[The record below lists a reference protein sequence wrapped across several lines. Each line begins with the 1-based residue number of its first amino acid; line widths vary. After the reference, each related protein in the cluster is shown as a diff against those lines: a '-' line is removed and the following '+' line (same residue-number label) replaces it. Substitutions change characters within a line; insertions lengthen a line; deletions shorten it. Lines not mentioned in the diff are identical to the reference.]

1 MWHGKYISY
10 FTVFL
15 ILFSLVKIAYSAD
28 IGQIKING
36 DDYVSVT
43 ENPNADSSGIGW
55 IPEGD
60 FVMIVDGPFV
70 GTLGRIPVKWHQIE
84 YKKKKGFVFSHLL
97 NFYAPSL
104 EGKKNDIARIKV
116 NGNGYVNLRANS
128 NIDSSPIGCIPEGK
142 IVKVLSEPIQ
152 GYIGDIN
159 GHWYK
164 IKHQGS
170 TGFIWGGLLEFY
182 FLPSQNQEGFPV
194 VDESDKKK
202 LADMVIDMIK
212 NGKEIVFTYQ
222 NGELSLDTL
231 RRDDRYYNRDDRDSR
246 DEGDNRDDRDSQ
258 DEGDTGRRN

>member
-10 FTVFL
+10 FIVFL

-36 DDYVSVT
+36 DGYVSIT

-60 FVMIVDGPFV
+60 FVMILAGPFV

-97 NFYAPSL
+97 NFYALSH
-104 EGKKNDIARIKV
+104 EGKKNDIAKIKV

-128 NIDSSPIGCIPEGK
+128 NIDSSLIGCIPEGK

-164 IKHQGS
+164 IEHQGS

-182 FLPSQNQEGFPV
+182 FLPSQDQEDFPV
-194 VDESDKKK
+194 VEIDKKK
-202 LADMVIDMIK
+202 LAEMVIDMIK
-212 NGKEIVFTYQ
+212 NGQEIIFTYQ
-222 NGELSLDTL
+222 DDRLSFDTL
-231 RRDDRYYNRDDRDSR
+231 RRDDRDSRDDRD
-246 DEGDNRDDRDSQ
+246 NRD
-258 DEGDTGRRN
+258 GDTGRRN